1 MPTIVLVSGSLRRDS
16 VNTAALATLRRL
28 VTERSAEAEAEVE
41 VEVVPLSIGDLP
53 HFDGDEEQRGDP
65 PAVAAAKSLV
75 ARADAVV
82 ISTPSYNGE
91 IPGVLKNA
99 LDWLSRPYSESA
111 LTGRTV
117 AVLSASPG
125 PRGGVDAQLGLV
137 GVLRRV
143 GARVVEHE
151 PVAVGGAEELRTA
164 DGDFTDPTVLAGLGS
179 LADAVL
185 AAVGAADARV
195 GA

>member
-16 VNTAALATLRRL
+16 VNTATLATLRRL
-28 VTERSAEAEAEVE
+28 VIERSPDT
-41 VEVVPLSIGDLP
+41 EVVSLALGDLP
-53 HFDGDEEQRGDP
+53 YFDWDEEQRGDP
-65 PAVAAAKSLV
+65 AAVASAKALV
-75 ARADAVV
+75 AGADAVV

-137 GVLRRV
+137 GVLHRV

-164 DGDFTDPTVLAGLGS
+164 NGDFTDPTVCATLGGM
-179 LADAVL
+179 ADAVL
-185 AAVGAADARV
+185 AAVAADARV
-195 GA
+195 EARRP